1 MSHGLRIDSVMTIS
15 IIQQSTPA
23 QSGGQHS
30 LTSSTMYS
38 VTTGN
43 TLVVC
48 CFGWSADYQNF
59 IVVTDTNGHIYQT
72 DILYPASDGMVLDS
86 FAGIWHASNVTGGNI
101 QVTMTAE
108 GSGSPFCYWDFVV
121 FEVSNIVGTPDATG
135 DAGGT
140 YNSMTMTAGNPTSG
154 TITTTQPND
163 IIFAVFSEPYGD
175 GTVAVFQPEYY
186 TGVFSQF
193 YNGTN
198 QQGGIAYQIVSSI
211 QTSQTLQWTVTGSTT
226 AWYGVTVAFT
236 EWIPPPP
243 TVLLDTNTGLPI
255 IINGLPAVPTIT
267 QY

>member
-1 MSHGLRIDSVMTIS
+1 MAITIV
-15 IIQQSTPA
+15 QQSSAA
-23 QSGGQHS
+23 QSGDQHS
-30 LTSSTMYS
+30 LTSSTLAS

-59 IVVTDTNGHIYQT
+59 IVVTDTAGNIYQT
-72 DILYPASDGMVLDS
+72 DILYPASDGMVSDS

-121 FEVSNIVGTPDATG
+121 FEVSNIVGTPDATS

-140 YNSMTMTAGNPTSG
+140 YDSMTMTAGNPQSG

-163 IIFAVFSEPYGD
+163 IIFCVYSEPYGD
-175 GTVAVFQPEYY
+175 GTVAVFQPEGY
-186 TGVFSQF
+186 TYVLEQF
-193 YNGTN
+193 YNGSY
-198 QQGGIAYQIVSSI
+198 QQGGIAYNIVSTI
-211 QTSQTLQWTVTGSTT
+211 QTSQTLQWVVTGSTT
-226 AWYGVTVAFT
+226 AWEGVSVAYT

-243 TVLLDTNTGLPI
+243 TVLLDTNTGMPI